1 MYRVSTEQ
9 RIRAYAELWPAN
21 PRLGMWAWRAQRI
34 SGLALV
40 AYAIWH
46 IMTVTAGA
54 RQPERLAQ
62 MMILLRHPVVF
73 AVLMTGLAYHSA
85 NGLRMVLFDLGIE
98 SMRGRAAFWGFVVL
112 AFAIAAASVGRVL
125 ARGV

>member
-62 MMILLRHPVVF
+62 MIILLRHPVVF
-73 AVLMTGLAYHSA
+73 TILMAGLAYHSA
-85 NGLRMVLFDLGIE
+85 NGVRMVLFDLGIE
-98 SMRGRAAFWGFVVL
+98 SMRGRAAFWGFLVL